1 MRLPQPGTASLS
13 LCLST
18 SGALRLPT
26 AGAMRLPV
34 RCTCA
39 RVAPP
44 PTRHLN
50 SPSPLALA
58 PPSSRRR
65 LRPDISSACLPDLH
79 HHVLGTTLKGIHPP
93 PSPRLQPGTWSRP
106 GMPLLATAV
115 ISPQRAPSLHFL
127 PRSSCFRLR
136 FPPPPHAVHA
146 AWRLRRQAALSISPT
161 RSSSASRRSRSLTA
175 APPPPSASVAMAVAV
190 ALPATPPP
198 PTAPDATPPPPVST
212 GGCLCARTC
221 TQSRT
226 PTPNAARPAAYL
238 GTMSPPTS
246 QHAAASS
253 VSLLRRP
260 RVRASLHD
268 MHSLGLGAA
277 NPQGH
282 HTCGMA
288 PPTPSHR
295 QQHHPRATASET
307 PPPLRLWRLYR
318 RHCHRFSRPR
328 SPPFL
333 PCLQRRLGGG
343 RKGGVAQHHAS
354 ASSRHHRPR

>member
-221 TQSRT
+221 THAHPH
-226 PTPNAARPAAYL
+226 PTPHGRLPTWARC
-238 GTMSPPTS
+238 
-246 QHAAASS
+246 H
-253 VSLLRRP
+253 RP
-260 RVRASLHD
+260 RHSMQPPPPSLC
-268 MHSLGLGAA
+268 SVALAFV
-277 NPQGH
+277 PVYT
-282 HTCGMA
+282 TCTA
-288 PPTPSHR
+288 WAWALPTH
-295 QQHHPRATASET
+295 RATTPVGWHRRLHLTGSST
-307 PPPLRLWRLYR
+307 TLVPPPQR
-318 RHCHRFSRPR
+318 RHRHCVSGDCIAATVTDSAAPAHRLSSLASR
-328 SPPFL
+328 
-333 PCLQRRLGGG
+333 GGWEEGG
-343 RKGGVAQHHAS
+343 RGGVAQHHAS
-354 ASSRHHRPR
+354 ASSRHRLPR